1 MKHKQYNFAKNVII
15 KKIYIII
22 LKDHTYVFK
31 INKIFKILILSV
43 IEFVIQKSK
52 THLNSWYV
60 LQSK

>member
-1 MKHKQYNFAKNVII
+1 MKHKQYNFAKNII
-15 KKIYIII
+15 VKKIYIII
-22 LKDHTYVFK
+22 LKDYTYVFK
-31 INKIFKILILSV
+31 INKIFKILSV